1 MHRTTII
8 RLSLLGV
15 VVATLPACQS
25 SFARKD
31 TIGYAAGDAIA
42 WNKAVHM
49 VDPWPASSAD
59 TTIPV
64 SGRKVAAA
72 IERYENHGTEPVA
85 GPAPISLVP
94 VVPMAPGA
102 PR

>member
-1 MHRTTII
+1 MRTTII
-8 RLSLLGV
+8 RLGLLSAV
-15 VVATLPACQS
+15 IATLPACQS

-42 WNKAVHM
+42 WNKAIHT

-72 IERYENHGTEPVA
+72 IERYENQGIEPVP
-85 GPAPISLVP
+85 GPAPMSLVP
-94 VVPMAPGA
+94 VVPMAPPGA